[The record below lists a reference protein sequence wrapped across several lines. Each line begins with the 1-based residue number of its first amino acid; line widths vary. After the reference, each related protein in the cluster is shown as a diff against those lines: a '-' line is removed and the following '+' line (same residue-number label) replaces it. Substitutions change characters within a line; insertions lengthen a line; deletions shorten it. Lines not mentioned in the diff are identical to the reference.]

1 MPALNFKNN
10 TGQSKFTGTINYQG
24 FNYDYIIYLTPL
36 INPIEKQE
44 IVSYFG
50 NRKYKGKLC
59 LEIDENRI
67 SESLDNDD
75 ISAFFIV
82 NFRPD
87 RFAFAGFS
95 PRRRPNFRPD
105 LR

>member
-44 IVSYFG
+44 IEDLYMSSG
-50 NRKYKGKLC
+50 IKEL
-59 LEIDENRI
+59 L
-67 SESLDNDD
+67 L
-75 ISAFFIV
+75 
-82 NFRPD
+82 NF
-87 RFAFAGFS
+87 
-95 PRRRPNFRPD
+95 
-105 LR
+105 L